1 MSAPDLSGDPSEAH
15 ALPAGGGPPM
25 ADELSPRH
33 LLRRL
38 VELAAVMAAVA
49 FADRLDGLGWAV
61 RAAYFLAAGMLWVV
75 PARWLMLWAAR
86 KL

>member
-1 MSAPDLSGDPSEAH
+1 MPRILFASLLG
-15 ALPAGGGPPM
+15 LAGFV
-25 ADELSPRH
+25 LY
-33 LLRRL
+33 
-38 VELAAVMAAVA
+38 VMAAVA